1 MTNWMPARTHKKPQ
15 TMRVLRTGKKWAPS
29 LMRCIS
35 LVFLTMVVA
44 ALRAAKTHPEQR
56 KFELKA
62 ESNAFWKLVPPDATL
77 ATLAT
82 GFGFTEG
89 PVWDPAGFLYVSD
102 EELNKIFRIYP
113 DGHREELISLGDP
126 DGNTYDS
133 QHQLLDCASYLRAII
148 RISPEG
154 KIQVLADKF
163 EGKRFNSPNDV
174 VTGPDGA
181 IYFTDPTLD
190 LPKGEKKELPYQGV
204 YRLDSRGRVTLLTS
218 ELSQPNGLAFSP
230 DGTRLYVDDSEKRN
244 IRVYEFRPGGTLE
257 NGRIFGE
264 EPGTRGEGVPDGMKV
279 DLAGNLF
286 VTGPGG
292 IWVWDSNGRHLGT
305 ILMPEQPAN
314 LAWGDADLATLY
326 ITAAKSVYR
335 LKTATRGF
343 VPYLV
348 NKLNRSGK

>member
-1 MTNWMPARTHKKPQ
+1 
-15 TMRVLRTGKKWAPS
+15 MRGL
-29 LMRCIS
+29 S
-35 LVFLTMVVA
+35 LVFLSMAVA
-44 ALRAAKTHPEQR
+44 GLWAAKPHPEQR

-62 ESNAFWKLVPPDATL
+62 ESASFWKLISRDAKL
-77 ATLAT
+77 ATLAS

-89 PVWDPAGFLYVSD
+89 PVWDPKGFLYVSD
-102 EELNKIFRIYP
+102 EELNKIFRIYL
-113 DGHREELISLGDP
+113 DGRREELVSLGDP

-133 QHQLLDCASYLRAII
+133 QHRLLDCASYLRAII
-148 RISPEG
+148 RISPAGE
-154 KIQVLADKF
+154 IQVLASKF

-204 YRLDSRGRVTLLTS
+204 YRLDSGGRVALLTS

-230 DGTRLYVDDSEKRN
+230 DGTRFYVDDSEKRN
-244 IRVYEFRPGGTLE
+244 IRVYDFRPGGKLE

-264 EPGTRGEGVPDGMKV
+264 EPGSKSEGVPDGMKV

-292 IWVWDSNGRHLGT
+292 IWVWDADGHHLGS
-305 ILMPEQPAN
+305 ILLPEQPAN
-314 LAWGDADLATLY
+314 LAWGDADLGTLY
-326 ITAAKSVYR
+326 ITATTSVYR
-335 LKTATRGF
+335 LKTTTHGF

-348 NKLNRSGK
+348 DKSDSSSK

>member
-1 MTNWMPARTHKKPQ
+1 MNWMPARTCKKPR
-15 TMRVLRTGKKWAPS
+15 MPRVLQGESKWVPS
-29 LMRCIS
+29 VKRGLA
-35 LVFLTMVVA
+35 LGFLTIVSA
-44 ALRAAKTHPEQR
+44 APWAAKTHPEQR

-62 ESNAFWKLVPPDATL
+62 ESTAFWKLVPPDATL
-77 ATLAT
+77 ATLAS
-82 GFGFTEG
+82 GLRFTEG

-102 EELNKIFRIYP
+102 EELNKIFRIYA
-113 DGHREELISLGDP
+113 DGRREELIALGDP

-148 RISPEG
+148 RISPTG
-154 KIQVLADKF
+154 KIHVLADKF
-163 EGKRFNSPNDV
+163 AGKRFNSPNDV
-174 VTGPDGA
+174 VMGPDGA

-190 LPKGEKKELPYQGV
+190 LPADQKKELPYQGV
-204 YRLDSRGRVTLLTS
+204 YRLDSKGQVTLLTS

-244 IRVYEFRPGGTLE
+244 IRVYDFRPGGTLE

-264 EPGTRGEGVPDGMKV
+264 EPGSKGEGVPDGMKV

-292 IWVWDSNGRHLGT
+292 IWVWDASGRHLGT
-305 ILMPEQPAN
+305 ILLPEQPAN
-314 LAWGDADLATLY
+314 LAWGDADLGTLY
-326 ITAAKSVYR
+326 ITATTSVYR
-335 LKTATRGF
+335 LKTNTHGF

-348 NKLNRSGK
+348 HKSDSGAK

>member
-1 MTNWMPARTHKKPQ
+1 MPARAYKEPRIQ
-15 TMRVLRTGKKWAPS
+15 EVLRGGSKRRPLA
-29 LMRCIS
+29 LCGLS

-44 ALRAAKTHPEQR
+44 GLWAAKPHPEQR

-62 ESNAFWKLVPPDATL
+62 ESASFWKLISPDAKLETL
-77 ATLAT
+77 VGGL
-82 GFGFTEG
+82 GFTEG
-89 PVWDPAGFLYVSD
+89 PVWDPKGFLYVSD
-102 EELNKIFRIYP
+102 EELNKIFRIYL
-113 DGHREELISLGDP
+113 DGRREELISLGDP

-133 QHQLLDCASYLRAII
+133 QQQLLDCASYLRAII
-148 RISPEG
+148 RISPAG

-190 LPKGEKKELPYQGV
+190 LPKGEKQELPYQGV
-204 YRLDSRGRVTLLTS
+204 YRLDSKGQVTLLTS

-230 DGTRLYVDDSEKRN
+230 DGTRFYVDDSEKRN
-244 IRVYEFRPGGTLE
+244 IRVYDFRPGGKLE

-264 EPGTRGEGVPDGMKV
+264 EPVNKGEGVPDGMKV

-292 IWVWDSNGRHLGT
+292 IWVWDPGGRHLGT
-305 ILMPEQPAN
+305 ILLPEQPAN
-314 LAWGDADLATLY
+314 LAWGDADLGTLY
-326 ITAAKSVYR
+326 ITATTSVYR
-335 LKTATRGF
+335 LKTTTRGF

-348 NKLNRSGK
+348 KKSDSSAK